1 VVQEVLMLG
10 RVALVKVRATAESVD
25 PETGVRRFWRIESRR
40 AHLEETMVGQMGGWP
55 EMVLSLG
62 VASFYQ
68 ASGVTP
74 DCTFAWAEDEATLA
88 EHFPWHEEG

>member
-1 VVQEVLMLG
+1 MLG

-74 DCTFAWAEDEATLA
+74 DCTRP
-88 EHFPWHEEG
+88 PWPSTSPGTRRADDACTDGA

>member
-1 VVQEVLMLG
+1 
-10 RVALVKVRATAESVD
+10 
-25 PETGVRRFWRIESRR
+25 
-40 AHLEETMVGQMGGWP
+40 MVGQMGGWP